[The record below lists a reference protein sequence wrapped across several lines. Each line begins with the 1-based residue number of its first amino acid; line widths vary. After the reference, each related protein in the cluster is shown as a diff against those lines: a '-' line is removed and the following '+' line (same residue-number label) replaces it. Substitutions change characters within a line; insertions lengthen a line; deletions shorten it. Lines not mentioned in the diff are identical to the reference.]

1 MHIVPPFPRRWVGS
15 VRTLRSCAAEL
26 RSVCLPGD
34 LTRNPFLRFNKVC
47 GSGYFVI
54 GVRPKKSSDYRHPPW
69 KAATKGGVRLL
80 QASCVE
86 GGRFARARD
95 SVRRVGIR
103 PVGHLYAR

>member
-54 GVRPKKSSDYRHPPW
+54 GVRQEIVRLPPPPW

>member
-1 MHIVPPFPRRWVGS
+1 
-15 VRTLRSCAAEL
+15 LRSCAAEL

-34 LTRNPFLRFNKVC
+34 LTRNPFLRFNKVLC

-54 GVRPKKSSDYRHPPW
+54 GVRQEIVRLPPPPW